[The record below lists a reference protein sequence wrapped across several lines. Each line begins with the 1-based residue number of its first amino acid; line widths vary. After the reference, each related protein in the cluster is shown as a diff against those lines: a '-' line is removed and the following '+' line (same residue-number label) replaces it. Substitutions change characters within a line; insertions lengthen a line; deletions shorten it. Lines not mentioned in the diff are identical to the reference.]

1 MASDFVQ
8 ELFWSWVLALAWG
21 WGPGFA
27 APRPGPRLACFSSP
41 DLCQLLCVLLAPL
54 TRPTCLRPPL
64 AWKLDPGP
72 GALGRPLA
80 GCIRP
85 WYLAQAAGQAT
96 EGAADSKAQRARPQ
110 ASEGHGGKGGG
121 GGRKALAV
129 EEQVEEW
136 RREEVRGER

>member
-1 MASDFVQ
+1 M
-8 ELFWSWVLALAWG
+8 
-21 WGPGFA
+21 
-27 APRPGPRLACFSSP
+27 
-41 DLCQLLCVLLAPL
+41 
-54 TRPTCLRPPL
+54 T
-64 AWKLDPGP
+64 LDPGP
-72 GALGRPLA
+72 WAAPLPDA
-80 GCIRP
+80 FP